1 MPVFGAVQAW
11 LSGATHGDGASGFGC
26 VCVMVYNA
34 PQPLCDQTSTSQQ
47 GQW

>member
-26 VCVMVYNA
+26 ARVMVYNV
-34 PQPLCDQTSTSQQ
+34 PQQLRDQT
-47 GQW
+47 